1 MIKCFFCILLV
12 SFLLSGCSMINSD
25 YNKKQ
30 EREIK
35 ETLLVSAGNKSNI
48 IEFYKENLDFE
59 PLYKVKLVK
68 LYLDMDD
75 ISSAELYVN
84 TYTNKELQLPD
95 FILSYAQVLYKKK
108 EYHLSKIELKRY
120 VEKEGKDDRYYLLH
134 GKILAQSGDYN
145 KAIDDFEESR
155 KVGVS
160 DREAS
165 NNIAVV
171 KMMQQDFSA
180 ANQILETLYRK
191 YPLDV
196 KVKSNYLLS
205 LVHLKK
211 FDIALEV
218 LKANHSEQEAV
229 ELLTALIGST
239 DNSSS
244 NLKRD
249 KELKRCINAVLN
261 PIPTDTQRKASEPT
275 DSTVNDMSSYSEGGG
290 LDKEKYS
297 VFNSKNNRDDK
308 RIVRNKIYRIQV
320 LAANTKSYVSKK
332 YIYNLQ
338 KQYGDVYLYSSGS
351 WRKYSVGNFSNAKE
365 AIAYLKHVH
374 IKGAFIVN
382 NGHLHTKVDSND

>member
-1 MIKCFFCILLV
+1 MIKSFFCILLV
-12 SFLLSGCSMINSD
+12 SFFLSGCSMIDSG
-25 YNKKQ
+25 YNERQ
-30 EREIK
+30 ERKIK
-35 ETLLVSAGNKSNI
+35 ETLLVSAGNKNNI
-48 IEFYKENLDFE
+48 IEFYKKNLYVE
-59 PLYKVKLVK
+59 PLYKVKLVE

-75 ISSAELYVN
+75 VSSAELYKN
-84 TYTNKELQLPD
+84 TYTNKELQLPE
-95 FILSYAQVLYKKK
+95 FIFSYAEILYKKK

-120 VEKEGKDDRYYLLH
+120 VEKAGKDDKYYLLH
-134 GKILAQSGDYN
+134 GKILAQSGEYN

-180 ANQILETLYRK
+180 ANQILETLYRN
-191 YPLDV
+191 YPIDV

-218 LKANHSEQEAV
+218 LKTSHSEQQAV
-229 ELLTALIGST
+229 ELLTALVGSA

-249 KELKRCINAVLN
+249 RELRRCINAVLN
-261 PIPTDTQRKASEPT
+261 PIPSNTQRKASRPT
-275 DSTVNDMSSYSEGGG
+275 ESTVNDMSSHKKKGASDQGV
-290 LDKEKYS
+290 YS
-297 VFNSKNNRDDK
+297 VFDSRNDLDDK
-308 RIVRNKIYRIQV
+308 RMVRNKIYRIQV

-332 YIYNLQ
+332 YISNLQ
-338 KQYGDVYLYSSGS
+338 KQYGDVYLYSSGG
-351 WRKYSVGNFSNAKE
+351 WRKYSVGNFSSAKE
-365 AIAYLKHVH
+365 AIAYLKHVNV
-374 IKGAFIVN
+374 KGAFIVN
-382 NGHLHTKVDSND
+382 NGHLHTKVGSK